1 MTPQDSLPGGFRRLH
16 DDLIGRLRDWEPPDG
31 RQEALTLDFL
41 EHLARH
47 PDAMSKGGPRSHF
60 TASALVVNTSLDAVL
75 LTHHRR
81 AGLWF
86 QFGGH
91 FDAADEDVPAAAAR
105 EAQEES
111 GIALVLEPVIVELSR
126 HTLAGDFG
134 RCHEHLDIRYVAQVD
149 DAAHPRVSAE
159 SHDVQWWPIETL
171 PPDSAADLP
180 QFVTRAVARFRG

>member
-1 MTPQDSLPGGFRRLH
+1 MTPQDGLPGGLRRLH
-16 DDLIGRLRDWEPPDG
+16 DDLLWRLRDWQPPDP
-31 RQEALTLDFL
+31 RQEALAMDFL

-47 PDAMSKGGPRSHF
+47 PDAMSKAGPRSHF

-81 AGLWF
+81 ADLWF

-91 FDAADEDVPAAAAR
+91 FDPVDEDVPSAAAR
-105 EAQEES
+105 EAHEES
-111 GIALVLEPVIVELSR
+111 GIALVLEPAIVELSR

-149 DAAHPRVSAE
+149 DGARPRVSDE
-159 SHDVQWWPIETL
+159 SHDVRWWPIDAL
-171 PPDSAADLP
+171 PADGAADLP
-180 QFVTRAVARFRG
+180 EFVARAVHRFRG